1 MHAPDALLSP
11 VVAGMG
17 YVVATTL
24 LTISLRKSREDDNA
38 KLPLMGVLAAFIL
51 VVQMLNIAIPGT
63 GASGHM
69 VGGIF
74 LAALLGPW
82 SAFLVLSAVLILQ
95 CLLLGD
101 GGLLALGCN
110 ILNMAACASLVV
122 YPLVFKPLMRYPA
135 SLKRLFC
142 ASIFAGVVAMELSA
156 LLLSLEMIIS
166 GVAPLRAYLL
176 LLLMLSIHLIIG
188 VLEGIMTAL
197 LLYFIQQQRPTLLE
211 VRTDRYVRTGWVILS
226 LVLITLLIAFVVRLF
241 TSSQPDGMEWSVEH
255 ALAAPWNL

>member
-11 VVAGMG
+11 VVAGLG
-17 YVVATTL
+17 CVVAATL
-24 LTISLRKSREDDNA
+24 LTVSLRKTREYDNG
-38 KLPLMGVLAAFIL
+38 KLPLMGVLGAFVL
-51 VVQMLNIAIPGT
+51 VIQMLNIAIPWT

-69 VGGIF
+69 IGGLF

-110 ILNMAACASLVV
+110 ILNMAACSCLVV
-122 YPLVFKPLMRYPA
+122 YPLLFKPLMRYP
-135 SLKRLFC
+135 STLKRLFGV
-142 ASIFAGVVAMELSA
+142 SILAGVVAMELSA
-156 LLLSLEMIIS
+156 LLLSLEMLVS

-176 LLLMLSIHLIIG
+176 LALMLSIHFVIG
-188 VLEGIMTAL
+188 VLEGCMTAL
-197 LLYFIQQQRPTLLE
+197 LLYFVQQQRPALLE
-211 VRTDRYVRTGWVILS
+211 PRDDRYVRSGWVVLS
-226 LVLITLLIAFVVRLF
+226 LVLVTLLIAFVVRLF
-241 TSSQPDGMEWSVEH
+241 TSSLPDGMEWSVEH

>member
-11 VVAGMG
+11 VVAGLG
-17 YVVATTL
+17 YVVAATL
-24 LTISLRKSREDDNA
+24 LTVSLRKSRADDPG

-110 ILNMAACASLVV
+110 ILNMAASACLVV
-122 YPLVFKPLMRYPA
+122 YPIVFKPLMRYPA
-135 SLKRLFC
+135 SIGRLFVI
-142 ASIFAGVVAMELSA
+142 SILAGVVAMELGA
-156 LLLSLEMIIS
+156 LLLSLEMIVS
-166 GVAPLRAYLL
+166 GVAPLHAYLL
-176 LLLMLSIHLIIG
+176 LILMLSIHLIIG
-188 VLEGIMTAL
+188 VLEGVMTAL
-197 LLYFIQQQRPTLLE
+197 LLYFVQQQRPGLLE
-211 VRTDRYVRTGWVILS
+211 SRDDRYVRSGWVILS

-241 TSSQPDGMEWSVEH
+241 TSSQPDGMEWSVER